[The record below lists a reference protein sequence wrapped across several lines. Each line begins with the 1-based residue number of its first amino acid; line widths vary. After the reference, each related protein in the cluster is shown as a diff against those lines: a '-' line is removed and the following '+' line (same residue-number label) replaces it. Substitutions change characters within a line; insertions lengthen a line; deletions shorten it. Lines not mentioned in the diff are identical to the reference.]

1 MSPIRRAGVSPA
13 HTNRQARRLPYEP
26 RSYFCRMLLRS
37 RLCFFRVFRGVTA
50 REGSMRIQ
58 GIIPPVATPM
68 RDNEDLDLP
77 RLRWFLDHL
86 INNGVHGIFVLG
98 TNSEFYALD
107 EREKQEVIA
116 AAVAHVNKRVPVY
129 AGTGA
134 ETTREVIRL
143 TKMAEREGVD
153 GVSIITPYFISPT
166 QQEIFDHYR
175 RIAEST
181 KLPVVLYNNPSTCGG
196 LTIAVDTVARLAEI
210 PNILA
215 VKDSS
220 GDLQN
225 TNEYLR
231 VVPERFSV
239 LMGRDTLIF
248 PALMFGAR
256 GAVPATGNIAPA
268 LLAEIY
274 NAFQRGDLEASKA
287 AQLRLNPLRL
297 ALSLCTAPGAVKEAL
312 RLAGRSIGPCRSPV
326 SGIAPEKLPKMRAAL
341 MAAGVIHQH
350 DAPASA

>member
-1 MSPIRRAGVSPA
+1 MHI
-13 HTNRQARRLPYEP
+13 H
-26 RSYFCRMLLRS
+26 
-37 RLCFFRVFRGVTA
+37 
-50 REGSMRIQ
+50 

-86 INNGVHGIFVLG
+86 IENGVHGVFVLG

-116 AAVAHVNKRVPVY
+116 TAVAHVNHRVPVF

-134 ETTREVIRL
+134 ETTREAVRL
-143 TKMAEREGVD
+143 TKMAEREGAD
-153 GVSIITPYFISPT
+153 GVSVITPYFINPS
-166 QQEIFDHYR
+166 QQEIYDHYR
-175 RIAEST
+175 RIAEHTS
-181 KLPVVLYNNPSTCGG
+181 LPVVLYNNPGTCGG
-196 LTIAVDTVARLAEI
+196 VRIDVDTVARLAQV
-210 PNILA
+210 PNVLA
-215 VKDSS
+215 IKDSS

-225 TNEYLR
+225 TNEFIR
-231 VVPERFSV
+231 AVPDRFSV

-274 NAFQRGDLEASKA
+274 NAFRRGDLEASKA

-297 ALSLCTAPGAVKEAL
+297 ALTLCTAPGGVKAAL
-312 RLAGRSIGPCRSPV
+312 QILGMSIGPCRSPV
-326 SGIAPEKLPKMRAAL
+326 SALAPERVSKMRAAL
-341 MAAGVIHQH
+341 EAAGLLRREG
-350 DAPASA
+350 AAESE

>member
-1 MSPIRRAGVSPA
+1 M
-13 HTNRQARRLPYEP
+13 
-26 RSYFCRMLLRS
+26 
-37 RLCFFRVFRGVTA
+37 RVT
-50 REGSMRIQ
+50 

-68 RDNEDLDLP
+68 QANEDLDLP

-86 INNGVHGIFVLG
+86 IASGVHGVFVLG

-116 AAVAHVNKRVPVY
+116 TAVAHVNRRVPVY

-134 ETTREVIRL
+134 ETTREAVRL
-143 TKMAEREGVD
+143 TKMAEREGAD
-153 GVSIITPYFISPT
+153 GVSVITPYFVSPT
-166 QQEIFDHYR
+166 QQEIHDHYR
-175 RIAEST
+175 RIAEHTT
-181 KLPVVLYNNPSTCGG
+181 KPVILYNNPATCGG
-196 LTIAVDTVARLAEI
+196 VKIDPDTVARLAQV

-225 TNEYLR
+225 TQEYIR
-231 VVPERFSV
+231 VVPPRFSV
-239 LMGRDTLIF
+239 MMGRDTLIF
-248 PALMFGAR
+248 PALVMGAR

-274 NAFQRGDLEASKA
+274 NTFQRGDLQASKA

-297 ALSLCTAPGAVKEAL
+297 ALTLCTAPGGVKAAL
-312 RLAGRSIGPCRSPV
+312 QVLGTPIGPCRSPV
-326 SGIAPEKLPKMRAAL
+326 GPLAPEKLPKMRAAL
-341 MAAGVIHQH
+341 EAAGLRPREEV
-350 DAPASA
+350 